1 MGYPLACRS
10 RWIGAAREASF
21 AVVGACVLM
30 GGAHAWAQQDLDTKE
45 VAPPPPYVEDIK
57 TTWVPPPTLDKPPPE
72 AADEQPAAAPARQA
86 RAKGSVE
93 EVVGRLLIDP
103 LVVHFDEP
111 GDGALWA
118 KGSTYKARFDALG
131 ATYIPFFGS
140 DAPRNYPVS
149 FNLVS
154 AHVGEQEIVYL
165 EEVEPS
171 RDGLV
176 VTYDRGGVTE
186 LYELSPLMMEQMFLF
201 DELPAAGDLTVR
213 IAIDTEL
220 AMEEKPDGFRFSGNR
235 GYVGYS
241 RALVT
246 DAAGRVAPVPTV
258 WAAGA
263 IKITVPEL
271 FLREAVFP
279 VIIDPVIVTFSINSA
294 DEDDRWPD
302 VAYDLTTHRFLAVW
316 EDSFS
321 ESDGDVWAQLHDA
334 TTGALIDGSGA
345 YIDFTTDNW
354 RRPKVANNRIAANFL
369 VVAEEGIFVPP
380 FFWRAIS
387 GRIRSASSTLM
398 GCQIGISSLS
408 GDKRNPDVGG
418 DPHPVPPTH
427 YFVVWERVVSLNSD
441 HDVHA
446 QLVNATSTLFG
457 AVMLI
462 DNSGSTLDRF
472 PSVSKTDGN
481 PPATTQEWTIVWQ
494 RQFSPSDQDI
504 RGAQIHWDGT
514 VTHPSF
520 SIDFSN
526 ANHEQPTVSS
536 LLDAVS
542 GTRDYLVAYEAGGD
556 IRARVLNGTAHQD
569 TQNLTAMGAFLVG
582 QDQILPS
589 ADSDGDSSF
598 VVAASELFSNT
609 QEDYDVYIASLCWDG
624 SNLSLAEGHQNM
636 AFSPAAETQVEIASV
651 AGGGGSGLRYMAIWS
666 DIDAANSFGDIE
678 GGLYDTAV
686 VPCPWDCGGDNN
698 DDVGITDFLTLLAQ
712 WGGAG
717 SCDFDGGGVSIND
730 FLDLLAN
737 WGPCP

>member
-1 MGYPLACRS
+1 
-10 RWIGAAREASF
+10 
-21 AVVGACVLM
+21 M
-30 GGAHAWAQQDLDTKE
+30 GGAHAWAQQDLEKKE

-57 TTWVPPPTLDKPPPE
+57 TTWVPPPKLDEPQPE
-72 AADEQPAAAPARQA
+72 TADERPVGAPVREA
-86 RAKGSVE
+86 RAKGAVE
-93 EVVGRLLIDP
+93 EGLRRLRPLIDP

-118 KGSTYKARFDALG
+118 RGSTYKARFDALG

-149 FNLVS
+149 FHLES
-154 AHVGEQEIVYL
+154 ARVGEQEIAYL
-165 EEVEPS
+165 KEVEPS
-171 RDGLV
+171 RDGLL
-176 VTYDRGGVTE
+176 VTYNRGGVTE

-220 AMEEKPDGFRFSGNR
+220 AMEEKPEGFRFSGNR

-279 VIIDPVIVTFSINSA
+279 VIIDPVITTFSINSA
-294 DEDDRWPD
+294 GEDDRWPD

-321 ESDGDVWAQLHDA
+321 GSDGDVWAQLHDA
-334 TTGALIDGSGA
+334 TTGAVIGGSGA

-354 RRPKVANNRIAANFL
+354 RHPKVANNRIAANFL
-369 VVAEEGIFVPP
+369 VVAEEGIFIPSISS
-380 FFWRAIS
+380 RDIS
-387 GRIRSASSTLM
+387 GRTRSASSTSM
-398 GCQIGISSLS
+398 GLQIGISSFF

-418 DPHPVPPTH
+418 DPHPTPSTH
-427 YFVVWERVVSLNSD
+427 YTVVWERRFSSSD

-446 QLVNATSTLFG
+446 QLVDANSTLFG
-457 AVMLI
+457 GIILI
-462 DNSGSTLDRF
+462 DNSAGTFDRF

-494 RQFSPSDQDI
+494 RQFNATDEDI
-504 RGAQIHWDGT
+504 RGAQIHWNGT

-520 SIDFSN
+520 SIDFSS

-536 LLDAVS
+536 LLDAVAGT
-542 GTRDYLVAYEAGGD
+542 GTRDYLVAYEAGLGSNRD
-556 IRARVLNGTAHQD
+556 IRGRVLNGTAVQD
-569 TQNLTAMGAFLVG
+569 TENLTAMGAFLAG
-582 QDQILPS
+582 QNQILPS

-598 VVAASELFSNT
+598 VVAASELFTTS
-609 QEDYDVYIASLCWDG
+609 QVDYDVYIASLCWDG
-624 SNLSLAEGHQNM
+624 SNLSLSEGHQNM
-636 AFSPAAETQVEIASV
+636 AFSVAAATQVEIASV

-666 DIDAANSFGDIE
+666 DINAGNSFGDIE
-678 GGLYDTAV
+678 GGLYDTAAV
-686 VPCPWDCGGDNN
+686 PPCPWDCGGDDNG
-698 DDVGITDFLTLLAQ
+698 DVGIVDFLLLLAQ
-712 WGGAG
+712 WGGPG
-717 SCDFDGGGVSIND
+717 SCDIDGGGVSITD
-730 FLDLLAN
+730 FLGLLAN